1 MLKRNANEALTALT
15 ERALLTLCLVAV
27 LGVPSATADPAPKL
41 ALPTGDNGAMAVTVD
56 TIRYMPERLP
66 DTMLVSFGFFSRW
79 TTIGTV
85 GLYGSENDA
94 LLFNEASLIPIRPIG
109 GGGIFRSAKTAR

>member
-66 DTMLVSFGFFSRW
+66 DTMLVSFGFFPAGRLLALS
-79 TTIGTV
+79 GYTV
-85 GLYGSENDA
+85 VRMTRYCLTR
-94 LLFNEASLIPIRPIG
+94 LR
-109 GGGIFRSAKTAR
+109 